1 MPFRSYISQRRV
13 IMADYT
19 TQANEFIESLVQ
31 QGVDKKDIFSHF
43 VTKGKQVVW
52 PVIGDDGKPHLSK
65 KTFK

>member
-1 MPFRSYISQRRV
+1 
-13 IMADYT
+13 MADYT

-52 PVIGDDGKPHLSK
+52 PVIGDYGKPHLEK